1 MMHMNRCGVAQLSST
16 SRTDLRPGNNTQV
29 SGFTGV
35 RGLPGPNNS
44 DLKRRLST
52 LKKPRSSRYSAPIH
66 MGKLARPARCKQFV
80 RKTVGEKLNLGI
92 S

>member
-1 MMHMNRCGVAQLSST
+1 MMHMNRCGFAQLSST

-35 RGLPGPNNS
+35 HGLPGANNS

-52 LKKPRSSRYSAPIH
+52 LKNPRSSKYCAPIH
-66 MGKLARPARCKQFV
+66 MGKLARPARHKQFV
-80 RKTVGEKLNLGI
+80 RKAVLEKNSL
-92 S
+92 